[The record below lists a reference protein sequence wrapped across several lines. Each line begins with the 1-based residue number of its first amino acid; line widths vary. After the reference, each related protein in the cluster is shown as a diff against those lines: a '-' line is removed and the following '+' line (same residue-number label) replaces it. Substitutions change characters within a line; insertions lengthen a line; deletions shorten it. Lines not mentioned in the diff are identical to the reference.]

1 MFACYIAYYCGFGIC
16 FWLLFVLINC
26 DCLVRVGCFAGWCWL
41 IAWLFGSGGF
51 WFGFGVSVV
60 YCFVFVVLVVVFCWV
75 WCGIG
80 LCTIGCGFRV
90 LFLGFAD
97 MFGLVFCFSVF
108 AVDARYCF
116 VGTVV
121 VCCWIVLPFM
131 VVACFW
137 WSCWVFVC

>member
-1 MFACYIAYYCGFGIC
+1 M
-16 FWLLFVLINC
+16 
-26 DCLVRVGCFAGWCWL
+26 VRV
-41 IAWLFGSGGF
+41 GF
-51 WFGFGVSVV
+51 WFGFGTAVV
-60 YCFVFVVLVVVFCWV
+60 YCFVFVVLVVAFCWV
-75 WCGIG
+75 WGGIG

-116 VGTVV
+116 VGAVV

-131 VVACFW
+131 VAACFW
-137 WSCWVFVC
+137 VVLLGFCLLGYLVCVCLSLGCVSLAVFTRLIVLFFSLWLAYDLVNLC